1 MRSIISVQGDFNVCE
16 ATLCDAVEKKQ
27 QLADKI
33 WWQVRNIFERERD
46 NF

>member
-16 ATLCDAVEKKQ
+16 AAWCDAVEKK